1 MYSYKKSLQGDRKII
16 EIVEKMGANLEIFDD
31 YIIVRP
37 SKTRGTVID
46 ISQCP
51 DIAPVLAVLGA
62 LSEGETHIVN
72 GARLRIKESDR
83 ITSIRTELNKIG
95 GNVREKGDSLVIQG
109 MKNFKGGNSL
119 SSWNDHRIVM
129 SLAIAST
136 RCENEIVIEGA
147 ESVRKS
153 YPHFWEDFKKIGG
166 NIEII

>member
-1 MYSYKKSLQGDRKII
+1 MSRYSPRACSAWSI
-16 EIVEKMGANLEIFDD
+16 
-31 YIIVRP
+31 
-37 SKTRGTVID
+37 
-46 ISQCP
+46 
-51 DIAPVLAVLGA
+51 
-62 LSEGETHIVN
+62 
-72 GARLRIKESDR
+72 ESDR
-83 ITSIRTELNKIG
+83 ITAIRTELNRIG

-109 MKNFKGGNSL
+109 VKNFKGGSSL
-119 SSWNDHRIVM
+119 SSWNDHRIAM